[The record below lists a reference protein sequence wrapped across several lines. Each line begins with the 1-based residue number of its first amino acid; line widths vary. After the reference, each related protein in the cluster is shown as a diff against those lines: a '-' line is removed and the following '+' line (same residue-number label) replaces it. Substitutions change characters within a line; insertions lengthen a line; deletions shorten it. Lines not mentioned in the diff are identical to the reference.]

1 MVTVISSDLKVF
13 MGDIEDEDYPSVLFG
28 CFYEK
33 MGGLH

>member
-1 MVTVISSDLKVF
+1 MVTVISSNLKVS
-13 MGDIEDEDYPSVLFG
+13 MEDLEDEDYPSVLFG